1 MLGMRLPD
9 LLKLL
14 LSQQSVETPKRQTW
28 VDHVAGMVDIAVV
41 TEWTP
46 TTMKVPWNLSWVSS
60 GWGSD
65 EDAPVMIKVYQ
76 SYMIVH
82 FQSALKNMVKA
93 GREKRERESSCLQ
106 NNDNYN

>member
-14 LSQQSVETPKRQTW
+14 LSQKSVETPRGRPG

-46 TTMKVPWNLSWVSS
+46 TTMKVLGTSVESQWVRVA
-60 GWGSD
+60 
-65 EDAPVMIKVYQ
+65 EDAPVMIR
-76 SYMIVH
+76 SI
-82 FQSALKNMVKA
+82 SPT
-93 GREKRERESSCLQ
+93 
-106 NNDNYN
+106 